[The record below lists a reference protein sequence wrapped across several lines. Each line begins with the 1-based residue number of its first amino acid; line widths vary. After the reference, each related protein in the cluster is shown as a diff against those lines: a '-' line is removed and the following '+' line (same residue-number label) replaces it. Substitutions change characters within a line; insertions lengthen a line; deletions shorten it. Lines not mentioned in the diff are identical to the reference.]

1 MKVITT
7 VGTSVFENYQTK
19 NGKKLPF
26 YDELENSS
34 YGNRENLST
43 YISELKNDEY
53 LLGWIDKN
61 IEISSAEIS
70 SLFTIKNEIDESLK
84 VYLIATETILSRI
97 AAEIIQTKL
106 NRYFISG
113 GKTIEVYF
121 DADKKAPEC
130 DVIQG
135 LDVKNPEHFS
145 EIGLPNLIER
155 LRKLN
160 INNEEIILN
169 ITGGYKGVIP
179 YLTIMGQL
187 FNGVDTMYLYE
198 ESDKII
204 KIPNLPINFDWVVQ
218 EKFFSLCMIKNIE
231 NSESS
236 TQISNDEE
244 IDVDLSSLFK
254 RAPNKLSLSALGK
267 ILISTLTIDE
277 IESRH
282 VLGFLMEYRFVKHYN
297 NYVYQDIRSNKYPVV
312 ETPNKNSRYNSCE
325 LDLILRQNNSSS
337 DKFIAIEVKSFLSK
351 NKLEKQVL
359 DQINGFKEKSLCPT
373 EYHVVIYSFIKINRN
388 DLIKWFNDKIAP
400 IINTIQNCKP
410 RLGYLYVDWNTHDTD
425 EKGKIQNPYKGY
437 LSTHKELNIEYF
449 I

>member
-7 VGTSVFENYQTK
+7 VGTSIFENYQTI

-34 YGNRENLST
+34 YGDRGNLLT
-43 YISELKNDEY
+43 YINELKNDKD
-53 LLGWIDKN
+53 LLRWIEKN

-70 SLFTIKNEIDESLK
+70 SLLTIKKEITDSLE

-106 NRYFISG
+106 NGYSISG
-113 GKTIEVYF
+113 GKKIKVYF
-121 DADKKAPEC
+121 DADKKAPES

-135 LDVKNPEHFS
+135 LNVKNADHFTD
-145 EIGLPNLIER
+145 IGLPNLIER
-155 LRKLN
+155 LRELN

-198 ESDKII
+198 ESEKII
-204 KIPNLPINFDWVVQ
+204 KIPDLPINFDWVVQ

-231 NSESS
+231 NSEGS

-244 IDVDLSSLFK
+244 IDVDLSLLIK

-267 ILISTLTIDE
+267 ILINTLTIDE

-297 NYVYQDIRSNKYPVV
+297 NHVYQDSKSNKYPVV
-312 ETPNKNSRYNSCE
+312 ETPNKNSVYNSYE
-325 LDLILRQNNSSS
+325 LDLVLRQNDSSCNQ
-337 DKFIAIEVKSFLSK
+337 FITIEIKSFLSK
-351 NKLEKQVL
+351 KKLLIQVKN
-359 DQINGFKEKSLCPT
+359 QINGFAEKSLFPL
-373 EYHVVIYSFIKINRN
+373 EYHIIIYSFIKIDRKV
-388 DLIKWFNDKIAP
+388 LIEWFKDKIAP
-400 IINTIQNCKP
+400 IFNDMKSCKL
-410 RLGYLYVDWNTHDTD
+410 RLGYLYVDWNTYNTD
-425 EKGKIQNPYKGY
+425 EKGKVQNPYKGY
-437 LSTHKELNIEYF
+437 LSADIELNIEYL